1 MQLRGVKM
9 NFYPCRF
16 SVGSTV
22 CSQFFTI
29 DRNTSIIR
37 TVGMLDRE
45 AIYRE
50 MDTDQL
56 QCFIQYD
63 NTSAGIDA
71 NVRITIN
78 ILDINDEVPHFS
90 NLVQPHT
97 VQVVE
102 NLAAPAPLLR
112 LEPIDDDSGVN
123 GTANF
128 SIISGDT
135 NYFMIMK
142 AEGDTSDTATRLLF
156 LQRELDFEVHNRIFN
171 LIIRISDMG
180 SPSNQVFDQ
189 QIVIV
194 VNNSRDEPPTFP
206 TSRFVFQVPENHPVG
221 ITHPFANVTAANS
234 HEVLGSI
241 FYYLCEESGCQ
252 RSGPDGVILV
262 NEVTGDLYLN
272 QSLDY
277 SAAQEYRFYV
287 EATNPSTGASQN
299 AFVQVMVEDVNDHAP
314 YFTCS
319 NNPAL
324 LPCPPADSPDYPR
337 LTGTNF
343 SIVENEPTNKTRLL
357 LETHDD
363 DQTNANKDFEVN
375 ITSEPH
381 INVSFQDIGTF
392 VLIRI
397 DQKLDRELTPDITI
411 MVTIRNTAS
420 PQLSSTAVLR
430 VHVED
435 LNDNTPIFTQTLY
448 KAYISE
454 GSPVGKQVA
463 TVEAYDSDTDENG
476 EVSYRI
482 TAVNKAA
489 AESWFQISPTGVI
502 SVAVDDID
510 YRAVQGVVVL
520 NVTATDNGEEPL
532 SSTSLVE
539 VEIVPAMTFSAR
551 SYQAFANYNLATA
564 QDLDSV
570 YLEFQTSSSYGVL
583 LHHQGDFTLGLE
595 EKRVVFRHGGTPL
608 INHVSITDNVWYS
621 VLLENAEQ
629 VSTMPS
635 LIMLP

>member
-1 MQLRGVKM
+1 M